1 MLLRKT
7 KSCRAGVRML
17 LAIDTS
23 TRHAGVALWSEDRP
37 IMSLSWYSSRNHTA
51 ELMPAIENI
60 LEKAGAGPAALSA
73 IAVALGPGGFSA
85 LRVGISVAR
94 GLAPP
99 SNLPVVGVG
108 TLEMEAYPY
117 GGAGLP
123 ICPVLDVG
131 RGEVASAIFRKSGGR
146 WRKLK
151 EEHISTPE
159 ELAESVSEPTLFCG
173 EAVPLH
179 GEELRRSLGDNAM
192 VLDFH
197 APASRL
203 WALGVLAGE
212 RLKESDPRG
221 ETIRPLYLRR
231 PNIGVARTPSKV
243 RQ

>member
-1 MLLRKT
+1 
-7 KSCRAGVRML
+7 ML

-37 IMSLSWYSSRNHTA
+37 MMSLCWHSSRHHTV

-60 LEKAGAGPAALSA
+60 LDRASAGPAALSA

-85 LRVGISVAR
+85 LRVGLSVAR
-94 GLAPP
+94 GLAAP

-123 ICPVLDVG
+123 ICPVLDIG
-131 RGEVASAIFRKSGGR
+131 RGEVASAIFQKSGGR
-146 WRKLK
+146 WRKLR
-151 EEHISTPE
+151 EEHISTLQ

-179 GEELRRSLGDNAM
+179 GEELRRSLGANGM

-197 APASRL
+197 TPASRL

-212 RLKESDPRG
+212 RLKESDAPG
-221 ETIRPLYLRR
+221 EPLQPLYLRR
-231 PNIGVARTPSKV
+231 PSIGAPRTPNKV